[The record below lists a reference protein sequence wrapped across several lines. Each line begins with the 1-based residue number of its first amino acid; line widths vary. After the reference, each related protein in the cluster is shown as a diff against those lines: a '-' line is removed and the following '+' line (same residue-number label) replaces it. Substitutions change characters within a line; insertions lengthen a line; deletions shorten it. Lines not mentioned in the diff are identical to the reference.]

1 MSRYF
6 IVGILF
12 FLNGF
17 ISEGHTYEPPTASQY
32 FEEWVE
38 GYKSISEG
46 SGPIPVEI
54 IENEYP
60 SDIIFGDKE
69 NYDDYLKKDNNQSS
83 VILKN
88 GKLVYETYNNRWSGS
103 SDFLIHGQSMTKA
116 ISGLTIGALIC
127 SERLLSINDPIGKY
141 SETIKNTLYDKVS
154 IREALQMRSG
164 ISKYNTADGWNIWWM
179 QTGNKDKGF
188 EGKNYLKKYIKT
200 IRSSNG
206 NGEISEYH
214 PHDTFALSIMVSE
227 LTSKSLAAN
236 FNELIFS
243 KIQPSGNI
251 VWMTDAD
258 GITLP
263 GAGLFLNARDWAK
276 IGDFILQSLD
286 ENNCM
291 GKFIKDGI
299 DNAVASSR
307 TKGWKFGYHFWT
319 DDDLLIMAGFG
330 GQTIY
335 INPNKKSVVM
345 ASSVNPKYGD
355 KYIFEIAREI
365 SLK

>member
-1 MSRYF
+1 MSRYL

-12 FLNGF
+12 LINGL
-17 ISEGHTYEPPTASQY
+17 ISTGHAYEPPTAAQY

-38 GYKSISEG
+38 GYKSVAEG
-46 SGPIPVEI
+46 FGSIPVEI
-54 IENEYP
+54 IENKYP
-60 SDIIFGDKE
+60 SEIVFGVQE
-69 NYDDYLKKDNNQSS
+69 NYDDYLKKGNNQSAI
-83 VILKN
+83 VMKN
-88 GKLVYETYNNRWSGS
+88 GKLVYETYNHKWSGS

-116 ISGLTIGALIC
+116 ITGLTIGALIC
-127 SERLLSINDPIGKY
+127 SGNILSIDDPIGKY
-141 SETIKNTLYDKVS
+141 SETMKNTLYNKVS
-154 IREALQMRSG
+154 IKEALQMRSG
-164 ISKYNTADGWNIWWM
+164 ISKYNTEEGWKIWWM
-179 QTGNKDKGF
+179 QTGNKENGF

-200 IRSSNG
+200 IKSLSG
-206 NGEISEYH
+206 KGEISEYH
-214 PHDTFALSIMVSE
+214 PHDTFALTIMVSE

-236 FNELIFS
+236 FNEYIFS

-263 GAGLFLNARDWAK
+263 GSGLFLQARDWAK
-276 IGDFILQSLD
+276 IGDFIIQSMD
-286 ENNCM
+286 NNNCI

-299 DNAVASSR
+299 DNAVESSR

-319 DDDLLIMAGFG
+319 DNDLLIMAGFG

-335 INPNKKSVVM
+335 LNPKKKLVVM
-345 ASSVNPKYGD
+345 ASSVNPNYGE
-355 KYIFEIAREI
+355 KYIFQIAREI